1 VNETL
6 AKIARLAAAGVFG
19 PLDVHFAR
27 TLAALDPKASG
38 AILLGAA
45 FASRAIAVGHVC
57 ADLRRIT
64 ERPLV
69 DGEGI
74 PITDVELPSMFEWTM
89 ELSAGKSP
97 LVGTGSK
104 LAPLVFDGG
113 ARLYLHR
120 YHRYQARLAHALHR
134 RAATRHDVDPRLV
147 RDELTRLFG
156 EAQGIR
162 GDARQREAAAVAAL
176 RGLTVL
182 SGGPGTGKTTT
193 VVRLIAL
200 LQTIAL
206 HERGTPLRI
215 MLLAPTGKAAARLEE
230 TIGQHVAGLPCS
242 EAVRAAMPRNAETIH
257 RALGF
262 RPGTPTRFY
271 YGLDMPLPADVVLV
285 DEASMV
291 DLALMSKLLDAVPA
305 AARVVLVGDK
315 DQLASVEA
323 GAILGDICNAG
334 EVDGPRRSAAFSAR
348 LASVLDTA
356 APLVSGGSAPLIGD
370 CLVELVHNYRFATDS
385 GIGSLAKA
393 IKSGRH
399 DDAREQLLAAER
411 GELEDLGLVALDDA
425 EALPAVLRTAV
436 VRGYGEYLRARTP
449 EDRLARLGAYRL
461 LTPHRRGPFGVERL
475 NALVEQLLAD
485 AGLIDPSTP
494 WYAGRPVLVTAN
506 DYQLQ
511 LFNGDVGMLLED
523 EHGRVRACF
532 PGPAGLR
539 WISPARLP
547 AVESVYAMTVHKS
560 QGSEFDEVGLVV
572 PRHVSAILT
581 RELLYTGLTRARRR
595 AVLYGQIQAVVDAIS
610 RRIDRASGL
619 REALWNDVGA

>member
-1 VNETL
+1 MTTAL
-6 AKIARLAAAGVFG
+6 ATIARLGAAGVFG

-27 TLAALDPKASG
+27 TLAALDPKASPD
-38 AILLGAA
+38 ILLGAA
-45 FASRAIAVGHVC
+45 YASRAIAVGHVC

-64 ERPLV
+64 GRPLV
-69 DGEGI
+69 DGEGN
-74 PITDVELPSMFEWTM
+74 PIADVELPPMFRWAL
-89 ELSAGKSP
+89 ELGAGKSP
-97 LVGTGSK
+97 LVGDGSK
-104 LAPLVFDGG
+104 LSPLVFDGG
-113 ARLYLHR
+113 ARLYLYR
-120 YHRYQARLAHALHR
+120 YHRYQTRLADALRR
-134 RAATRHDVDPRLV
+134 RASARHAVDPEMV
-147 RDELTRLFG
+147 RGELARLFG
-156 EAQGIR
+156 AADDLR
-162 GDARQREAAAVAAL
+162 GDAQQREAAAVAAT

-200 LQTIAL
+200 LQAIAL
-206 HERGTPLRI
+206 HERGTPLRVL
-215 MLLAPTGKAAARLEE
+215 LLAPTGKAAARLEE
-230 TIGQHVAGLPCS
+230 TIGQHVAGLSCS
-242 EAVRAAMPRNAETIH
+242 EAVRAAMPRRAETIH

-262 RPGTPTRFY
+262 RPGTPTRFH
-271 YGLDMPLPADVVLV
+271 YGSEVPLPADVVLV

-291 DLALMSKLLDAVPA
+291 DLALMSKLLDAVPE

-334 EVDGPRRSAAFSAR
+334 EQAPT
-348 LASVLDTA
+348 TA
-356 APLVSGGSAPLIGD
+356 APPIAD
-370 CLVELVHNYRFATDS
+370 CLVELVHNYRFESDS
-385 GIGSLAKA
+385 GIGSLARA
-393 IKSGRH
+393 IKNGRR
-399 DDAREQLLAAER
+399 DDARARLLAAER
-411 GELEDLGLVALDDA
+411 GETGDLAVVPLEDP
-425 EALPAVLRTAV
+425 EALPAVLRAAV
-436 VRGYGEYLRARTP
+436 VRGYGEYLRAATP
-449 EDRLARLGAYRL
+449 ADRLARLGAYRL

-485 AGLIDPSTP
+485 AGLVDPSTP
-494 WYAGRPVLVTAN
+494 WYAGRPILVTAN

-532 PGPAGLR
+532 PGGGGTADASGLR

-560 QGSEFDEVGLVV
+560 QGSEFDEVGLVM

-581 RELLYTGLTRARRR
+581 RELLYTGLTRARRH
-595 AVLYGQIQAVVDAIS
+595 AVLYGQIQGVVDAIG

-619 REALWNDVGA
+619 REALWGEVAGDAALADSDR